1 MNNVAQDLS
10 ELLNSAGSPASGF
23 MGSMQEGEQAAIL
36 AFPSKP
42 FCLVRNWRLIEVE
55 VTDDYKEALASDGLS
70 PFVLYASDVVLHSA
84 GKRQPGDW
92 VRTTFLRSLTEGFL
106 FESVNTVYVMLDAGV
121 RLKGSANAVLSIGQ

>member
-1 MNNVAQDLS
+1 MNDVANDLD
-10 ELLNSAGSPASGF
+10 ELLNSAGTPVSGYT
-23 MGSMQEGEQAAIL
+23 GEVQDAKQAAML

-42 FCLVRNWRLIEVE
+42 FCLVRNWRLIEVQ
-55 VTDDYKEALASDGLS
+55 VADAYKAALASDGLS
-70 PFVLYASDVVLHSA
+70 PFVLYASDVVFHST
-84 GKRQPGDW
+84 GKRLPGEW